1 MIRFVAPPE
10 PAGFDQRCRRAGN
23 KWLREHPDASRPHDY
38 WSPFR
43 PDLATGFRDLCA
55 YSAMHLSE
63 GTVDHFKSFQSHR
76 ELAYEWSN
84 YRFAAA
90 WINSSKQDAE
100 VLDPFEVGRDWFEV
114 LLPSLQLVLT
124 DKVPARHRALAAY
137 TLERLHLRDDERVI
151 RQRREWYRM
160 YQEGEL
166 TLAGLRRKAPLI
178 ARAVD
183 KSRRKAA
190 SAPRPRRSVS
200 ARVTRSGRAR

>member
-1 MIRFVAPPE
+1 MIRFAAPPE
-10 PAGFDQRCRRAGN
+10 PAGFDRKCRRAGK
-23 KWLREHPDASRPHDY
+23 KWLREHPDVARPRDY
-38 WSPFR
+38 WSPFK

-55 YSAMHLSE
+55 YSAMFE
-63 GTVDHFKSFQSHR
+63 PVGTVEHFRSVETHR

-124 DKVPARHRALAAY
+124 DKVPARHRALAGY
-137 TLERLHLRDDERVI
+137 TLERLNLRDDERVI
-151 RQRREWYRM
+151 RQRQGWYRM

-166 TLAGLRRKAPLI
+166 TLVGLRKKAPLI
-178 ARAVD
+178 ARAVQ
-183 KSRRKAA
+183 KARRKAA
-190 SAPRPRRSVS
+190 GNSSGS
-200 ARVTRSGRAR
+200 TRKRTKRATEG